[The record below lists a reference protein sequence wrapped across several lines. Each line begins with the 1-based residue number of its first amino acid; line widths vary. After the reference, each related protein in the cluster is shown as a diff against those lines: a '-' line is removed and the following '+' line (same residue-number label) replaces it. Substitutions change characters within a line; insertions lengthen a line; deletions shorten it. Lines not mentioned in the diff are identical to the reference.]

1 MADTKKRTHEENAPV
16 PEKPKIRT
24 RWLDGSKF
32 VDPEELGK
40 SEVFRSTVRA
50 VRKIDTSH
58 TSQ

>member
-1 MADTKKRTHEENAPV
+1 MADTKKRTLGESTPV

-32 VDPEELGK
+32 VDPEDLGK
-40 SEVFRSTVRA
+40 SEVFRRTVKA
-50 VRKIDTSH
+50 VRKIETPH